1 MGTGYSMPKGVFI
14 NIRSTQE
21 TVPKDLLRYCLPF
34 VSVHLQFSEC
44 HLCMPVLGHCTHSAD
59 ASKGLYEF
67 WKCPSQVLSGA
78 VSDLS
83 EVVYVTQ
90 FVVTDMLLVKQ
101 HTHLFFFFFS
111 LPFFF
116 PHPFLFWNTSVQV
129 LLDNFQVFQYS
140 PPAWI
145 TEGEEEYRND
155 WNPTTQ
161 SYEWHSSYAL
171 GLEVAIKARVS

>member
-1 MGTGYSMPKGVFI
+1 
-14 NIRSTQE
+14 
-21 TVPKDLLRYCLPF
+21 
-34 VSVHLQFSEC
+34 
-44 HLCMPVLGHCTHSAD
+44 MPVLGHCTHSAD

-116 PHPFLFWNTSVQV
+116 PHPFLF
-129 LLDNFQVFQYS
+129 
-140 PPAWI
+140 
-145 TEGEEEYRND
+145 
-155 WNPTTQ
+155 
-161 SYEWHSSYAL
+161 
-171 GLEVAIKARVS
+171 